1 MRVGHSAAAGRGG
14 PPGQGNGQRL
24 GIALAGLLAV
34 GCGSGASPAIPPA
47 SSGALPPVAA
57 VEPPARPPALIPLR
71 VAYAAVA
78 AGMAPA
84 WVAQDEGL
92 FREQGLDVELVYLA
106 STRTDQAVVTG
117 DTPIGFG
124 TNTVALRLSGA
135 DLVAIAAI
143 NSRMAYTVYA
153 LPGVSSMAELRGKSM
168 VVTAAGASNTL
179 ASFITLRHFG
189 LEPTRDV
196 AIQPSGGTTE
206 QLAMMAQGLAD
217 SALFSPPLSLRAA
230 ELGMVPLANM
240 AELDIPFLLSAI
252 GTTAAFARDHP
263 EEVRR
268 TLRAYVAA
276 VALMRR
282 DADLTKAVIGKY
294 AQTDDAVALDATYR
308 YYVSQWGRPDFR
320 VQPAAVAA
328 VLRVLDAPGADTA
341 KPEEFI
347 DNRFVDELHTSGFVR
362 QVGAD

>member
-1 MRVGHSAAAGRGG
+1 MALCGLMTAACATGAGAPSPQSGTTPASG
-14 PPGQGNGQRL
+14 
-24 GIALAGLLAV
+24 A
-34 GCGSGASPAIPPA
+34 GASPARA
-47 SSGALPPVAA
+47 TSGAATGQA
-57 VEPPARPPALIPLR
+57 SAPALIPLR

-84 WVAQDEGL
+84 WVAQEQGL

-106 STRTDQAVVTG
+106 STRTDQGVVTG

-124 TNTVALRLSGA
+124 VNTVALRLSGA
-135 DLVAIAAI
+135 DLVALAAI

-153 LPGVSSMAELRGKSM
+153 LPGINSMPELRGKTM

-179 ASFITLRHFG
+179 ASYITLRHFG
-189 LEPTRDV
+189 LEPQRDV

-206 QLAMMAQGLAD
+206 QLAMMTQGLAD
-217 SALFSPPLSLRAA
+217 SALFSPPLSLKAA

-252 GTTAAFARDHP
+252 GTTESYARDHP

-282 DADLTKAVIGKY
+282 DADLTKAIIAKY
-294 AQTDDAVALDATYR
+294 AQTDDQAALDATYN
-308 YYVSQWGRPDFR
+308 YYVGQWGRPDFR
-320 VQPAAVAA
+320 IQPAAITA
-328 VLRVLDAPGADTA
+328 VLRVLDTPGADTA
-341 KPEEFI
+341 KPEDFI
-347 DNRFVDELHTSGFVR
+347 DNRFIDELYSSGFVR
-362 QVGAD
+362 QVGAE

>member
-1 MRVGHSAAAGRGG
+1 
-14 PPGQGNGQRL
+14 
-24 GIALAGLLAV
+24 
-34 GCGSGASPAIPPA
+34 
-47 SSGALPPVAA
+47 
-57 VEPPARPPALIPLR
+57 LIPLR
-71 VAYAAVA
+71 VAYAAIA

-84 WVAQDEGL
+84 WVAQEQGL
-92 FREQGLDVELVYLA
+92 FREHGLDVELVYLA
-106 STRTDQAVVTG
+106 STRTDQGVVTG

-143 NSRMAYTVYA
+143 NSRMAYTVYG
-153 LPGVSSMAELRGKSM
+153 LPGITSMPELRGKTM

-189 LEPTRDV
+189 LEPHRDV

-206 QLAMMAQGLAD
+206 QLAMMTQGLAD

-252 GTTAAFARDHP
+252 GTTATFARAHP

-282 DADLTKAVIGKY
+282 DADLTKAIIGKY
-294 AQTDDAVALDATYR
+294 AQTDDAAALDATYG
-308 YYVSQWGRPDFR
+308 YYVGHWGRPDFR
-320 VQPAAVAA
+320 VQPAAIEA
-328 VLRVLDAPGADTA
+328 VLRVLDTPGADTA
-341 KPEEFI
+341 KPTDFI
-347 DNRFVDELHTSGFVR
+347 DNQFVDELHSSGFIR